1 MARTSIAL
9 SVTTRKDTFSDYLR
23 LDAYKAAQLNSRAD
37 VALGNAAPA
46 RTWFLPMPQL
56 IERRTDH
63 HYEVVEQSIAYSLS
77 KGIAQGRQAQ
87 VDAAQVSL
95 LGAGIGSGASRN
107 MAAGGYDIGEA
118 IGGLLYLSGVGS
130 QIGGAIGMIPTI
142 QDFQNNLSSEFTDQP
157 SIGMATQE

>member
-63 HYEVVEQSIAYSLS
+63 HYE
-77 KGIAQGRQAQ
+77 GGR
-87 VDAAQVSL
+87 
-95 LGAGIGSGASRN
+95 I
-107 MAAGGYDIGEA
+107 
-118 IGGLLYLSGVGS
+118 
-130 QIGGAIGMIPTI
+130 
-142 QDFQNNLSSEFTDQP
+142 
-157 SIGMATQE
+157 